1 MWTLRCRGLPD
12 EKYDD
17 LVSHQA
23 DALAGLFWTRLG
35 EFLQRTL
42 GEHDLTPI
50 EKQCWIQSGLAL
62 SPLMATCTQYF
73 LIGEWASCILLPVPR
88 GPWPRHGH
96 TDALLPEYR
105 ARSPRFVDWASCFCP
120 LYSSCKGWCL
130 SSHCL
135 GIRCFSRL
143 ALVKE
148 GSGLQ
153 SCMHMEVP
161 RQEWQ
166 KRYDLLQ
173 VRGGCH
179 LLLPWWAHRASYR
192 WWADPGLRPVIG
204 TTVDIKVAPVKSVS
218 GCALNTWLSEV
229 RSEYGPECEDS
240 PHFRRRNIDLLEAT
254 RLLHDSGFQ
263 FLPEMDLQGQ
273 PVMETVMSVG
283 LRLCALEFTPQQ
295 LKTLAYLAVTGL
307 LPDSFP
313 HAMWVQAVQRSK
325 GPFALRK
332 WQCVRIELNG
342 MTLGRCLNWLTLF
355 LSLWYPLLASL
366 YGLGEV

>member
-35 EFLQRTL
+35 EFLQRTS

-62 SPLMATCTQYF
+62 SRLMATCTQYF

-192 WWADPGLRPVIG
+192 CGLTRG
-204 TTVDIKVAPVKSVS
+204 FGLSLAPRLTSR
-218 GCALNTWLSEV
+218 L
-229 RSEYGPECEDS
+229 
-240 PHFRRRNIDLLEAT
+240 
-254 RLLHDSGFQ
+254 RLLSQ
-263 FLPEMDLQGQ
+263 FL
-273 PVMETVMSVG
+273 
-283 LRLCALEFTPQQ
+283 
-295 LKTLAYLAVTGL
+295 AVPL
-307 LPDSFP
+307 
-313 HAMWVQAVQRSK
+313 
-325 GPFALRK
+325 
-332 WQCVRIELNG
+332 
-342 MTLGRCLNWLTLF
+342 TLGSLRYAANMGLNVKILPTSAGETLTYWKRLDCF
-355 LSLWYPLLASL
+355 MTVVFNSCQRWICR
-366 YGLGEV
+366 VNR